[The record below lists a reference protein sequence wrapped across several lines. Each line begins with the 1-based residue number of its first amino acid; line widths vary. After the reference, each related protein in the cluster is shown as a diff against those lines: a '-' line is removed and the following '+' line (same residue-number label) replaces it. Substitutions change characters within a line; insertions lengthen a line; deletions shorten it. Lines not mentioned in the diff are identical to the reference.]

1 MFAAWKAVSV
11 ILFTR
16 SEYTDLFNFLQT
28 RKSISVYNANTLNIV
43 AQGNVNT
50 RNDELHK
57 LSWHTYCRNAVY
69 VVIAET
75 SEFTNAKT
83 LWNDRRHVMFYDITM
98 L

>member
-11 ILFTR
+11 ISFTR
-16 SEYTDLFNFLQT
+16 SEYKDLFF
-28 RKSISVYNANTLNIV
+28 RRESPVPCHKAHTLNIV
-43 AQGNVNT
+43 VQDNVNI

-57 LSWHTYCRNAVY
+57 WSWHTYCRNAVY

-83 LWNDRRHVMFYDITM
+83 FWNDRRHVMFFDIKM